1 MTGKFQIYTGEGKG
15 KTTAAMGLALRAAG
29 AGFRVAFIQFDKG
42 YSNQEHYAERN
53 SLRLIPN
60 IELFPTGCERIQKDG
75 KFRFGVLPEDRA
87 EAERGLGIVRKVIAG
102 GKFQVVILDE
112 INVALHIGL
121 VTMDEVMGIIALHA
135 ANPTF
140 ELLMTGRYAKP
151 EVMEKA
157 DLVTEM
163 TKVKHYFD
171 TGLMARRGIEF

>member
-1 MTGKFQIYTGEGKG
+1 MLGKIQIYTGEGKG

-29 AGFRVAFIQFDKG
+29 AGFRVAFIQFDKC
-42 YSNQEHYAERN
+42 YSNMEHYAERN

-60 IELFPTGCERIQKDG
+60 IDLYPTGCERIQKDG

-87 EAERGLGIVRKVIAG
+87 EAERALGIIRKVITEG
-102 GKFQVVILDE
+102 QYQVVILDE

-121 VTMDEVMGIIALHA
+121 VTMDEVMGIIALHEA
-135 ANPTF
+135 RPVF
-140 ELLMTGRYAKP
+140 ELLLTGRYAKP

-171 TGLMARRGIEF
+171 KGLIARRGIEF

>member
-1 MTGKFQIYTGEGKG
+1 MLGKFQIYTGEGKG
-15 KTTAAMGLALRAAG
+15 KTTASMGLALRAAG
-29 AGFRVAFIQFDKG
+29 AGFRVAFVQFDKG

>member
-1 MTGKFQIYTGEGKG
+1 MNGKFQIYTGEGKG
-15 KTTAAMGLALRAAG
+15 KTTASMGLALRAAG
-29 AGFRVAFIQFDKG
+29 AGFKVAFIQFDKG

-60 IELFPTGCERIQKDG
+60 IDLYPTGCERIQKDG

-87 EAERGLGIVRKVIAG
+87 EAERALRIISRVIAE
-102 GKFQVVILDE
+102 KNHQVVILDE

-121 VTMDEVMGIIALHA
+121 VTMEEVMAIIALHTA
-135 ANPTF
+135 DPCF

-151 EVMEKA
+151 EVMEHA

-171 TGLMARRGIEF
+171 KGLFARRGIEF

>member
-1 MTGKFQIYTGEGKG
+1 MNGKLQIYTGEGKG
-15 KTTAAMGLALRAAG
+15 KTTASMGLALRAAG
-29 AGFRVAFIQFDKG
+29 AGLNVAFIQFDKG

-53 SLRLIPN
+53 SLRLIPR
-60 IELFPTGCERIQKDG
+60 IDLYPTGCERIGGDG

-87 EAERGLGIVRKVIAG
+87 EAERALRIVSKIIAERKH
-102 GKFQVVILDE
+102 QVVILDE

-121 VTMDEVMGIIALHA
+121 VTMEEVLGIIALHA
-135 ANPTF
+135 ADPYF

-151 EVMEKA
+151 EVMERA

-171 TGLMARRGIEF
+171 QGLFARRGIEF

>member
-42 YSNQEHYAERN
+42 YSNMEHYAERN

-60 IELFPTGCERIQKDG
+60 IDLYPTGCERIQKDG

-87 EAERGLGIVRKVIAG
+87 EAERALGIIRKVITG
-102 GKFQVVILDE
+102 GQFQVVILDE

-135 ANPTF
+135 ANPAF

-151 EVMEKA
+151 EVIAKA

-171 TGLMARRGIEF
+171 KGLFARRGIEF